1 MGNPAMTSGPVE
13 SWDPAFLGVFLI
25 LFAGVAVFAGAFP
38 QGDRRW
44 WRLLA
49 LLALLITAGM
59 LLGDGWARR
68 LLLDAAAFVAAA
80 MVCNRGTPE
89 AARTG
94 RTYLGLLIVSV
105 ICLTG
110 GLLLIPDG
118 ASAPPYPWNRVAT
131 GLLVIGFGLKLAL
144 VPFYFWLPG
153 VAAAA
158 APMTTV
164 LIVSVVDLAAVSECA
179 HLRVA
184 APWVFTGTPH
194 LWLAIALLSMFGGA
208 LLALAQRDLKRML
221 AFSTIDDMG
230 YLLLGVLAGPG
241 VGLSGA
247 LAGALGHALSK
258 LLLFGSVGMAEARLG
273 APLTLE
279 SRGLAARCPVS
290 GAAFIV
296 GALGILGL
304 PPTFGFVGRWR
315 LYLAGAEYGGGT
327 LVLAMALAT
336 GVAVLYY
343 ARAIHRVWL
352 GAAAD
357 APLPREPRLATIAL
371 SVLIIAVVTL
381 GVFPGAIIWQLP

>member
-1 MGNPAMTSGPVE
+1 MTSGAVA
-13 SWDPAFLGVFLI
+13 SWDPAFLGVFLV
-25 LFAGVAVFAGAFP
+25 LLVGVAVFAKAFP

-44 WRLLA
+44 WVLLA
-49 LLALLITAGM
+49 ALALLITAGM

-68 LLLDAAAFVAAA
+68 LLLDASAFVAVA
-80 MVCNRGTPE
+80 MVWNRGTPE
-89 AARTG
+89 AARAG

-105 ICLTG
+105 ICLSG
-110 GLLLIPDG
+110 GLLLIPEG
-118 ASAPPYPWNRVAT
+118 ANAPPDPWSRVAA

-164 LIVSVVDLAAVSECA
+164 LIVSVVDLAAVGECA
-179 HLRVA
+179 HLRVV
-184 APWVFTGTPH
+184 APWIFTGHPH

-208 LLALAQRDLKRML
+208 LLALAQQDLKRML

-247 LAGALGHALSK
+247 LAGGLGHALSK
-258 LLLFGSVGMAEARLG
+258 FLLFGSVGVAEARLG
-273 APLTLE
+273 GPLTLE

-290 GAAFIV
+290 GAAFIA

-315 LYLAGAEYGGGT
+315 LYLAGAEYGGGP

-352 GAAAD
+352 GAAVD
-357 APLPREPRLATIAL
+357 AAVPPEPCLATVAL
-371 SVLIIAVVTL
+371 SVLMIALVTL
-381 GVFPGAIIWQLP
+381 GVFPGAIVWQLP

>member
-1 MGNPAMTSGPVE
+1 MGNLPMTSGPVAN
-13 SWDPAFLGVFLI
+13 WDPAFLGVFLV
-25 LFAGVAVFAGAFP
+25 LFAAVAVFARAFP

-44 WRLLA
+44 WALLA
-49 LLALLITAGM
+49 LLALLVTAGM

-68 LLLDAAAFVAAA
+68 LLLDASAFVAAA
-80 MVCNRGTPE
+80 MVWNRGTPE
-89 AARTG
+89 AARAG

-110 GLLLIPDG
+110 GLLLIPEG
-118 ASAPPYPWNRVAT
+118 ASVPPVPWSRVAT

-184 APWVFTGTPH
+184 APWVFTGIPH

-230 YLLLGVLAGPG
+230 YLLLGILAGPG

-247 LAGALGHALSK
+247 LAGALGHAVSK

-273 APLTLE
+273 ERLTLE

-352 GAAAD
+352 GAAAGVV
-357 APLPREPRLATIAL
+357 LPREPRLATIAL
-371 SVLIIAVVTL
+371 SVLMIAVVAL
-381 GVFPGAIIWQLP
+381 GMFPGAIIWQLP

>member
-1 MGNPAMTSGPVE
+1 MTTGAAAN
-13 SWDPAFLGVFLI
+13 WDPAFLGVFLV
-25 LFAGVAVFAGAFP
+25 LLAGVAVFARAFP

-44 WRLLA
+44 WGLLA
-49 LLALLITAGM
+49 LLALLVMAGM
-59 LLGDGWARR
+59 LLGDGWPRR
-68 LLLDAAAFVAAA
+68 LLLDAGAFVAVA
-80 MVCNRGTPE
+80 MVWNRGTPE
-89 AARTG
+89 ARRAA
-94 RTYLGLLIVSV
+94 RTYLALLIVSV
-105 ICLTG
+105 ICLSA
-110 GLLLIPDG
+110 GLLLTQEG
-118 ASAPPYPWNRVAT
+118 AGAPPDPWSRVAA
-131 GLLVIGFGLKLAL
+131 GLFVIGFGLKLAL

-158 APMTTV
+158 APMTSV
-164 LIVSVVDLAAVSECA
+164 LIVSVVDVAAVSECA

-184 APWVFTGTPH
+184 APWVFTGTPDV
-194 LWLAIALLSMFGGA
+194 WLAVALLSMFGGA

-230 YLLLGVLAGPG
+230 YLLLGILAGPG

-247 LAGALGHALSK
+247 LAGALGHGLSK
-258 LLLFGSVGMAEARLG
+258 LLLFGSVGMAEAQSG
-273 APLTLE
+273 EPLTLE
-279 SRGLAARCPVS
+279 SRGLAARYPVA

-315 LYLAGAEYGGGT
+315 LYLAGAEYGGGS

-352 GAAAD
+352 GAAAEA
-357 APLPREPRLATIAL
+357 APPRAPRLATIAL
-371 SVLIIAVVTL
+371 SVLMVALVTL
-381 GVFPGAIIWQLP
+381 GLFPGAIVWRLP